1 MKKIIIL
8 DFESGEV
15 HVFNYDSNIFEDF
28 SDFVIVINEEYDLMS
43 SNCEH
48 FVNEVLFDDFHSY
61 DVDRLVSLTSA
72 VRKNDHSSIHDLIFN
87 DPFPYSSVYI

>member
-28 SDFVIVINEEYDLMS
+28 SDFVIVINEEYDLNLREK
-43 SNCEH
+43 NCQWMII
-48 FVNEVLFDDFHSY
+48 DD
-61 DVDRLVSLTSA
+61 L
-72 VRKNDHSSIHDLIFN
+72 NIMIH
-87 DPFPYSSVYI
+87 

>member
-28 SDFVIVINEEYDLMS
+28 SDFVIVINEE
-43 SNCEH
+43 
-48 FVNEVLFDDFHSY
+48 
-61 DVDRLVSLTSA
+61 
-72 VRKNDHSSIHDLIFN
+72 HDLNLREKNCQWMIVDDLN
-87 DPFPYSSVYI
+87 IQIH